1 MITIDPP
8 SSPPLHKSTSAHP
21 SAGPSP
27 YALSKPSLTRFFNR
41 ARQAVGLSGEVEVLL
56 TSDAELKRLNR
67 SFRGK
72 NKATDVLSFPAFVP
86 EGFPAGFLPDTAGD
100 LAISLET
107 ASRQAASFGHSL
119 EDEVRILLLH
129 GLLHLSGLD
138 HETDNGEMAAREA
151 QLRDQLRLPN
161 GLIARTV
168 GTEIQPTK
176 VTKQKL
182 PASKSAAKKI
192 LAKKTVP
199 TKAATKVAKK
209 AARKA
214 TTKAPARKLS
224 AKRVRS

>member
-8 SSPPLHKSTSAHP
+8 SSPPTHKSTSASF

-27 YALSKPSLTRFFNR
+27 YALSKPALTRFFNR
-41 ARQAVGLSGEVEVLL
+41 ARKAVGLPGEVEVLL

-86 EGFPAGFLPDTAGD
+86 EGFPAGFPVPDTAGD

-107 ASRQAASFGHSL
+107 AARQANAFGHSL

-129 GLLHLSGLD
+129 GLLHLSGFD
-138 HETDNGEMAAREA
+138 HETDNGEMAAHEAELREK
-151 QLRDQLRLPN
+151 LRLPN

-168 GTEIQPTK
+168 GTDTRLSE
-176 VTKQKL
+176 VTERKL
-182 PASKSAAKKI
+182 PAKKTAAKKTAVRKI
-192 LAKKTVP
+192 AKKS
-199 TKAATKVAKK
+199 ASRSVAKK
-209 AARKA
+209 PGSTAK
-214 TTKAPARKLS
+214 KPARKLS

>member
-8 SSPPLHKSTSAHP
+8 SSPPTHKSTSASL

-27 YALSKPSLTRFFNR
+27 YALSRPALTRFFNR
-41 ARQAVGLSGEVEVLL
+41 ARQAVGLPGEVEVLL

-86 EGFPAGFLPDTAGD
+86 EGFPAGFPVPDTAGD

-107 ASRQAASFGHSL
+107 AARQANAFGHSL
-119 EDEVRILLLH
+119 ENEVRILLLH

-151 QLRDQLRLPN
+151 ELREKLRLPK

-168 GTEIQPTK
+168 GTDTRLSE
-176 VTKQKL
+176 VTERKH
-182 PASKSAAKKI
+182 PAKKTAAKKTAVRKI
-192 LAKKTVP
+192 AKKS
-199 TKAATKVAKK
+199 ASRSIAKK
-209 AARKA
+209 PGSTAK
-214 TTKAPARKLS
+214 KPARKLS

>member
-8 SSPPLHKSTSAHP
+8 SSPPTHKSTSASP

-27 YALSKPSLTRFFNR
+27 YALSKPALARFFNR
-41 ARQAVGLSGEVEVLL
+41 ARQAVGLTGEVEVLL

-72 NKATDVLSFPAFVP
+72 NKATDVLSFPAFIP
-86 EGFPAGFLPDTAGD
+86 EGFPAGFPMPDTAGD

-107 ASRQAASFGHSL
+107 AARQAAAFGHSL

-138 HETDNGEMAAREA
+138 HEIDNGEMAAREA
-151 QLRDQLRLPN
+151 QLRDQLCLPN

-168 GTEIQPTK
+168 GTDAQPATARK
-176 VTKQKL
+176 RKL
-182 PASKSAAKKI
+182 PAKKAAAKKI
-192 LAKKTVP
+192 LAN
-199 TKAATKVAKK
+199 AKK
-209 AARKA
+209 ATPRKTATKA
-214 TTKAPARKLS
+214 TAKTPARKLS